1 VFAYH
6 ATERLNP
13 STQETPMSVESEKV
27 IRTIEIV
34 VVIGKHDKRKIEF
47 HTDVVTGLEIK
58 SRAGVPP
65 ENDLAIK
72 RHDKLELITND
83 ETVTI
88 HDGEHFH
95 VFPPGTIS

>member
-1 VFAYH
+1 MTSL
-6 ATERLNP
+6 ATLSMLANM
-13 STQETPMSVESEKV
+13 ETPMSVESESKV
-27 IRTIEIV
+27 RTIEIV
-34 VVIGKHDKRKIEF
+34 VVIDKHDKRHIKF

-58 SRAGVPP
+58 TRAGVPP

-72 RHDKLELITND
+72 RHEKLELITND
-83 ETVTI
+83 EKVPI